1 MLHGRVLDFLIC
13 VTAASDASLIVLY
26 CIVLYCLTCHL
37 CIVRRIF
44 QVGLRPFS
52 DGREGGFGQT
62 GMSFPDFIFFML
74 AEEDKSSEAALR
86 YWWVRGTPILFCLA
100 SFINCRL
107 LPSF

>member
-1 MLHGRVLDFLIC
+1 MPTHNARIDC
-13 VTAASDASLIVLY
+13 
-26 CIVLYCLTCHL
+26 
-37 CIVRRIF
+37 RIF

-86 YWWVRGTPILFCLA
+86 YWWVRALEGRGGVLA
-100 SFINCRL
+100 FYSV
-107 LPSF
+107 